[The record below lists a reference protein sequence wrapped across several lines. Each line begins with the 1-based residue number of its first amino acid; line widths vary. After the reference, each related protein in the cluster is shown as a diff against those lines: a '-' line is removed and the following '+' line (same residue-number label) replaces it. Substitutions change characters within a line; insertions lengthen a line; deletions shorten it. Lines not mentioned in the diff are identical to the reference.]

1 MPHFNPGDVVPFK
14 DAENTTLTIVKLI
27 GSGHQADVY
36 AALDIQD
43 GRPVAVKH
51 CYGTFATDKA
61 MFRKK
66 VQLLAASPSPHPDL
80 CWPMKVSALTKN
92 GSFLFAM
99 PLLEGF
105 KPLTGVITGKDPLT
119 DNQKALLLYK
129 IAKIFR
135 VLHTKE
141 KEFVF
146 GDISD
151 RNIMYRL
158 DASGDIQVKVIDC
171 DNVTVPG
178 LSLGLN
184 GTGKYRAPELLLPD
198 PTRKDGR
205 PECPSIQSDVYALQV
220 LAFRVLLRRHPL
232 DGELA
237 RTRRSDDPDGFLEF
251 YARRPRFIFDGNTNS
266 PGPRITAKWNSLP
279 EPMKIY
285 FRVAFSQE
293 CLKDKTKRVS
303 MPVLMKCLSLSYHV

>member
-14 DAENTTLTIVKLI
+14 DAENTTLAIVKLI

-61 MFRKK
+61 MFHKK

-80 CWPMKVSALTKN
+80 CWPIKVSPLTEN
-92 GSFLFAM
+92 DSFLFTM

-119 DNQKALLLYK
+119 DEKKAVLLYK
-129 IAKIFR
+129 LAKIFR
-135 VLHTKE
+135 VLHDE
-141 KEFVF
+141 GFVF

-151 RNIMYRL
+151 RNILYKL
-158 DASGDIQVKVIDC
+158 EADGNILVKVIDC
-171 DNVTVPG
+171 DNIAVPG

-184 GTGKYRAPELLLPD
+184 GTGKYRARELLLPD
-198 PTRKDGR
+198 PKRKDGL
-205 PECPSIQSDVYALQV
+205 PECPTLQSDAYALQV
-220 LAFRVLLRRHPL
+220 LAFRILLRRHPL

-251 YARRPRFIFDGNTNS
+251 YARRPRFIFDGNTNP
-266 PGPRITAKWNSLP
+266 PGPRVTARWAGLP
-279 EPMKIY
+279 EAMKLY

-293 CLKDKTKRVS
+293 CLKDKTKRVG
-303 MPVLMKCLSLSYHV
+303 MPELMKCLSLSYHV